1 MSRSVRKL
9 LRIFLTGLLAALP
22 LLATVAIFAWTLRLL
37 FDWFGPQSL
46 VGGVLVSI
54 GIGLTGS
61 EVVGYSI
68 GLLFVVGVVF
78 FLGLLVEANLERG
91 LARAI
96 NALVGRIPLVRSVYD
111 LIRRLVEMLSQRQGD
126 GLQSMSAVWCHFG
139 GADSE
144 GAVVLA
150 LLSTPEPLLIAGRP
164 CLAVLVPTAPVPVG
178 GGLIYVPADWV
189 RPAEVGIEAVTS
201 LYVSMGVTS
210 AQYLPVA
217 GKAAEKPAG

>member
-22 LLATVAIFAWTLRLL
+22 LVATITIFVWLIRLL
-37 FDWFGPQSL
+37 TDWFGPHSL
-46 VGGVLVSI
+46 VGGLLVSI

-61 EVVGYSI
+61 EVIGYAI
-68 GLLFVVGVVF
+68 GLLFVLGVVF
-78 FLGLLVEANLERG
+78 VLGLLVEANLERG
-91 LARAI
+91 ISRAVD
-96 NALVGRIPLVRSVYD
+96 ALVGRIPVVRSVYD
-111 LIRRLVEMLSQRQGD
+111 LIRRLVDMLSTRQGD

-139 GADSE
+139 GADSA
-144 GAVVLA
+144 GAVVLG
-150 LLSTPEPLLIAGRP
+150 LLSTPEPLLVGGRP

-189 RPAEVGIEAVTS
+189 RPAEIGIEAVTS

-210 AQYLPVA
+210 AQYLPLA
-217 GKAAEKPAG
+217 TKKDG

>member
-9 LRIFLTGLLAALP
+9 LSIFLTGLLAALP
-22 LLATVAIFAWTLRLL
+22 LLATVAIVVWILRLL
-37 FDWFGPQSL
+37 VDWFGPHSL
-46 VGGVLVSI
+46 VGGLLVSI
-54 GIGLTGS
+54 GIGITGS
-61 EVVGYSI
+61 ELIGYTI
-68 GLLFVVGVVF
+68 GLLFVLGLVF
-78 FLGLLVEANLERG
+78 LLGLLVKANLERG
-91 LARAI
+91 ITRAV
-96 NALVGRIPLVRSVYD
+96 NALVGRIPVVRSVYD

-150 LLSTPEPLLIAGRP
+150 LLSTPEPLLVGGRP
-164 CLAVLVPTAPVPVG
+164 CLAIVVPTAPVPVG
-178 GGLIYVPADWV
+178 GGLIYVPTDWV

-210 AQYLPVA
+210 AQYLPLA
-217 GKAAEKPAG
+217 NKKND